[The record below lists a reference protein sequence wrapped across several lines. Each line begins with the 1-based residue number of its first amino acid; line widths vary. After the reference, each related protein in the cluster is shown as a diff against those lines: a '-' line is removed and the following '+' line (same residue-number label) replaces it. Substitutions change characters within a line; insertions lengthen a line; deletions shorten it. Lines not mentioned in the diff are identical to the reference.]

1 MPDTSTKEFAQEYQ
15 MSSKSSRIARI
26 ALVLVLLGLAGAAGW
41 FLWQRNQ
48 ALEARLAAMDQEM
61 GELRTQS
68 QMAERRAQTAELSAI
83 DAASRAETAAER
95 ADVAEQR
102 SVEAE
107 QRAEAE
113 RQEKLKAWKAQEA
126 SRAAQRKAEEERA
139 KAKEDAYQARLDA
152 KLAELQARDAQIE
165 VDRLKEEREKA
176 LNRLQ
181 ATLSKFADTRRS
193 KLGLVMDLGDSIEFD
208 FDQAQLRPE
217 NRELLSRIAG
227 VLMTLEDFNIQVFGH
242 TDDVGSDDY
251 NLMLSEQRADTVRD
265 YLVEAGI
272 EEDVISTRGFGKT
285 QPLVKGTTDEAR
297 QRNRRVE
304 IAVVHISGELAGVAS
319 EGSAD

>member
-1 MPDTSTKEFAQEYQ
+1 MPDTSTKEFAHEYQ
-15 MSSKSSRIARI
+15 MPSRSSRLARL
-26 ALVLVLLGLAGAAGW
+26 ALVLLLLGLAGAAGW
-41 FLWQRNQ
+41 FLWQQNQ
-48 ALEARLAAMDQEM
+48 ELEARLAAMDREM
-61 GELRTQS
+61 ADLRTHSQQS
-68 QMAERRAQTAELSAI
+68 ERRAQTAELSAL
-83 DAASRAETAAER
+83 DAANRAETAAER

-102 SVEAE
+102 SEEAE
-107 QRAEAE
+107 ERAEAE

-126 SRAAQRKAEEERA
+126 SREAQRQAEEERA

-152 KLAELQARDAQIE
+152 KLAQLQARDAQIE
-165 VDRLKEEREKA
+165 VDRLKDEREKA
-176 LNRLQ
+176 LSRLQ

-208 FDQAQLRPE
+208 FDRAELRLE

-251 NLMLSEQRADTVRD
+251 NLMLSQQRADTVRD

-272 EEDVISTRGFGKT
+272 EEDAISTRGFGKT
-285 QPLVKGTTDEAR
+285 QPLVQGTSDDAR
-297 QRNRRVE
+297 QANRRVE
-304 IAVVHISGELAGVAS
+304 IAVVHVSGELAGVRP
-319 EGSAD
+319 EGTAE